1 MKFSTISLALC
12 LPLSL
17 SAHHFVVRFAD
28 FVDLVLPT
36 NCVFCRKLGAQIC
49 VSCKPEW
56 MHERAAPLELQ
67 LPGLNGVA
75 LTVFDGSAA
84 ALLTAIKDHGQTS
97 LLAPV
102 GAAMGRVVAE
112 QHRDLASVALLPVP
126 SSRAS
131 VRRRGVNLG
140 AMLAARVSRQS
151 RLPVSRGLKLVRDT
165 ADQRSLGA
173 EQRFANLHG
182 SMRFEPQGER
192 GLVIIDDVTTTGA
205 TILEAFRAASEAGG
219 KVLGFVTFAHTKKEN

>member
-1 MKFSTISLALC
+1 MTHHLSVRLAE
-12 LPLSL
+12 
-17 SAHHFVVRFAD
+17 

-36 NCVFCRKLGAQIC
+36 ACVYCRNLGAQIC

-56 MHERAAPLELQ
+56 MHGRAAPLELQ
-67 LPGLNGVA
+67 LPGLCGVA
-75 LTVFDGSAA
+75 LTAFDGSAA

-97 LLAPV
+97 LLGPV
-102 GAAMGRVVAE
+102 GLAMGRVVAD
-112 QHRDLASVALLPVP
+112 RYAASSPVALLPVP

-140 AMLAARVSRQS
+140 AMLAAKVSRQS
-151 RLPVSRGLKLVRDT
+151 GLPVSRGLKLVRDT
-165 ADQRSLGA
+165 VDQRALGA

-182 SMRFEPQGER
+182 SMRFEPQGEP

-205 TILEAFRAASEAGG
+205 TILEALRAVSEAGG
-219 KVLGFVTFAHTKKEN
+219 EVLGFVTFAHTKKEIQ

>member
-1 MKFSTISLALC
+1 MRLAE
-12 LPLSL
+12 
-17 SAHHFVVRFAD
+17 

-36 NCVFCRKLGAQIC
+36 TCVYCRKLGAQIC

-56 MHERAAPLELQ
+56 MHDRAAPLELQ
-67 LPGLNGVA
+67 LPGLSGVA
-75 LTVFDGSAA
+75 LTAFDGSAA
-84 ALLTAIKDHGQTS
+84 ALITAIKDHGQTS
-97 LLAPV
+97 LLAPI
-102 GAAMGRVVAE
+102 GEAMGRVAAE
-112 QHRDLASVALLPVP
+112 RYADLSSVALLPVP

-151 RLPVSRGLKLVRDT
+151 GLPVSRGLKLVRDT
-165 ADQRSLGA
+165 ADQRALGA

-182 SMRFEPQGER
+182 SMRYQPQGER

-205 TILEAFRAASEAGG
+205 TILEAFRAAVEAGG
-219 KVLGFVTFAHTKKEN
+219 QVLGFVTFAHTKKVIQ

>member
-1 MKFSTISLALC
+1 MRLAE
-12 LPLSL
+12 
-17 SAHHFVVRFAD
+17 

-36 NCVFCRKLGAQIC
+36 TCVYCRKLGAQIC

-56 MHERAAPLELQ
+56 MHERATPLELQ
-67 LPGLNGVA
+67 LPDLSGVA
-75 LTVFDGSAA
+75 LTAFDGSAA
-84 ALLTAIKDHGQTS
+84 ALITAIKDHGQTS
-97 LLAPV
+97 LLAPI
-102 GAAMGRVVAE
+102 GDAMGRVAAE
-112 QHRDLASVALLPVP
+112 RYADLSSVALLPVP

-151 RLPVSRGLKLVRDT
+151 GLPVSRGLKLVRDT

-173 EQRFANLHG
+173 EQRFANLHA
-182 SMRFEPQGER
+182 SMRYEPKAER

-205 TILEAFRAASEAGG
+205 TILEAFRAVVEAGG
-219 KVLGFVTFAHTKKEN
+219 QVLGFVTFAHTKKEIQ

>member
-1 MKFSTISLALC
+1 MRLAE
-12 LPLSL
+12 
-17 SAHHFVVRFAD
+17 

-36 NCVFCRKLGAQIC
+36 SCLYCRKLGAQIC

-56 MHERAAPLELQ
+56 MHDRAAPLELQ
-67 LPGLNGVA
+67 LPGLSGVA
-75 LTVFDGSAA
+75 LTAFDGSAA
-84 ALLTAIKDHGQTS
+84 ALITAIKDYGQTS
-97 LLAPV
+97 LIAPI
-102 GAAMGRVVAE
+102 GEAMGRVAAE
-112 QHRDLASVALLPVP
+112 RYADLSSVDLLPVP

-151 RLPVSRGLKLVRDT
+151 GLPVSLGLKLVRDT
-165 ADQRSLGA
+165 ADQRALGA

-182 SMRFEPQGER
+182 SMRYEPQGER

-205 TILEAFRAASEAGG
+205 TILEAFRAAVEAGG
-219 KVLGFVTFAHTKKEN
+219 QVLGFVAFAHTKKVIQ

>member
-1 MKFSTISLALC
+1 
-12 LPLSL
+12 
-17 SAHHFVVRFAD
+17 
-28 FVDLVLPT
+28 
-36 NCVFCRKLGAQIC
+36 
-49 VSCKPEW
+49 
-56 MHERAAPLELQ
+56 MHERATPIELQ

-75 LTVFDGSAA
+75 LTEFDGSAA

-102 GAAMGRVVAE
+102 GQAMGRVVAS
-112 QHRDLASVALLPVP
+112 RYSDISSVTLLPVP

-131 VRRRGVNLG
+131 VRRRGLNLG
-140 AMLAARVSRQS
+140 AMVAARVSRQS
-151 RLPVSRGLKLVRDT
+151 GLPVSRGLKLVRDT

-173 EQRFANLHG
+173 EQRFANLQD

-205 TILEAFRAASEAGG
+205 TILEAFRAVREAGG
-219 KVLGFVTFAHTKKEN
+219 QVLGFATFAHTKKEIQ

>member
-1 MKFSTISLALC
+1 MNHHLSVRLAEL
-12 LPLSL
+12 
-17 SAHHFVVRFAD
+17 
-28 FVDLVLPT
+28 VDLVLPT
-36 NCVFCRKLGAQIC
+36 TCVYCRKLGAQIC

-67 LPGLNGVA
+67 LPGLSGVA
-75 LTVFDGSAA
+75 LTAFDGSAA

-102 GAAMGRVVAE
+102 GEAMGRVVAK
-112 QHRDLASVALLPVP
+112 RYAVSSSLDLLPVP

-140 AMLAARVSRQS
+140 TMLAARVSRQS
-151 RLPVSRGLKLVRDT
+151 GFPVGRGLQLVRDT

-182 SMRFEPQGER
+182 SMRYEPQGEP

-205 TILEAFRAASEAGG
+205 TILEAFRAVSEAGG
-219 KVLGFVTFAHTKKEN
+219 QVFGFVTFAHTKKEIQ

>member
-1 MKFSTISLALC
+1 MRLAE
-12 LPLSL
+12 
-17 SAHHFVVRFAD
+17 

-36 NCVFCRKLGAQIC
+36 SCLYCRKLGAQIC
-49 VSCKPEW
+49 ISCKPEW

-67 LPGLNGVA
+67 LPGLSGVA
-75 LTVFDGSAA
+75 LTAFDGSAA
-84 ALLTAIKDHGQTS
+84 ALITAIKDHLQTS
-97 LLAPV
+97 LLAPI
-102 GAAMGRVVAE
+102 GAAMGRVAAE
-112 QHRDLASVALLPVP
+112 RYADLSSVALLPVP

-140 AMLAARVSRQS
+140 AMLAARVSKQS
-151 RLPVSRGLKLVRDT
+151 GLPVSRGLKLMRDT
-165 ADQRSLGA
+165 ADQRALGA

-205 TILEAFRAASEAGG
+205 TILEAFRAAADAGG
-219 KVLGFVTFAHTKKEN
+219 QVLGFVAFAHTKKVIQ

>member
-1 MKFSTISLALC
+1 V
-12 LPLSL
+12 
-17 SAHHFVVRFAD
+17 AHDFFVRFAELI
-28 FVDLVLPT
+28 DLVLPT

-49 VSCKPEW
+49 VGCKPAW
-56 MHERAAPLELQ
+56 MHGPASPLDLQ
-67 LPGLNGVA
+67 LPGLSGVA
-75 LTVFDGSAA
+75 LTAFDTSAA

-102 GAAMGRVVAE
+102 GEAMGRVVAE
-112 QHRDLASVALLPVP
+112 RYQVLSSVALLPVP

-140 AMLAARVSRQS
+140 AMLAARVSRHS
-151 RLPVSRGLKLVRDT
+151 GLPVDRGLKLVRDT
-165 ADQRSLGA
+165 DDQRSLGA

-182 SMRFEPQGER
+182 SMSYEPQGGR

-205 TILEAFRAASEAGG
+205 TILEAFRAVRDAGAE
-219 KVLGFVTFAHTKKEN
+219 VAGFVTFAHTKKELQ

>member
-1 MKFSTISLALC
+1 MRLAE
-12 LPLSL
+12 
-17 SAHHFVVRFAD
+17 

-36 NCVFCRKLGAQIC
+36 SCVYCRKLGAQIC

-56 MHERAAPLELQ
+56 MHDRATPLELQ
-67 LPGLNGVA
+67 LPGLSGVA
-75 LTVFDGSAA
+75 LTAFDGSAA
-84 ALLTAIKDHGQTS
+84 ALITAIKDHGQTS
-97 LLAPV
+97 LLTPI
-102 GAAMGRVVAE
+102 GDAMGRVAAE
-112 QHRDLASVALLPVP
+112 RYADLSSVALLPVP

-151 RLPVSRGLKLVRDT
+151 GFPVSRGLKLVRDT

-182 SMRFEPQGER
+182 SMRYEPKVER

-205 TILEAFRAASEAGG
+205 TILEAFRAVVEVGG
-219 KVLGFVTFAHTKKEN
+219 QVLGFVTFAHTKKEIQ

>member
-1 MKFSTISLALC
+1 MRLAE
-12 LPLSL
+12 
-17 SAHHFVVRFAD
+17 

-36 NCVFCRKLGAQIC
+36 TCVYCRKLGAQIC

-56 MHERAAPLELQ
+56 MHGRAAPLELQ
-67 LPGLNGVA
+67 LPGLSGVT
-75 LTVFDGSAA
+75 LTAFDGSAA
-84 ALLTAIKDHGQTS
+84 ALITAIKDHGQTS
-97 LLAPV
+97 LLAPI
-102 GAAMGRVVAE
+102 GEAMGRVAAE
-112 QHRDLASVALLPVP
+112 RYADLSSVALLPVP

-151 RLPVSRGLKLVRDT
+151 GLPVSRGLKLVRDT
-165 ADQRSLGA
+165 ADQRALGA

-182 SMRFEPQGER
+182 SMRYEPQGER

-205 TILEAFRAASEAGG
+205 TILEAFRAAVEAGG
-219 KVLGFVTFAHTKKEN
+219 QVLGFVTFAHTKKVIQ

>member
-1 MKFSTISLALC
+1 MRLAE
-12 LPLSL
+12 
-17 SAHHFVVRFAD
+17 

-36 NCVFCRKLGAQIC
+36 TCVYCRKLGAQIC

-67 LPGLNGVA
+67 LPGLSGVA
-75 LTVFDGSAA
+75 LTAFDGSGA
-84 ALLTAIKDHGQTS
+84 ALITAIKDHGQTS
-97 LLAPV
+97 LLAPI
-102 GAAMGRVVAE
+102 GEAMGRVAAE
-112 QHRDLASVALLPVP
+112 RYADLSSVALLPVP

-151 RLPVSRGLKLVRDT
+151 GLPVSRGLKLVRDT
-165 ADQRSLGA
+165 ADQRALGA

-182 SMRFEPQGER
+182 SMCYERQGER

-205 TILEAFRAASEAGG
+205 TILEAFRAAVEAGG
-219 KVLGFVTFAHTKKEN
+219 QVLGFVTFAHTKKVIQ

>member
-1 MKFSTISLALC
+1 MRLAE
-12 LPLSL
+12 
-17 SAHHFVVRFAD
+17 

-36 NCVFCRKLGAQIC
+36 TCVYCRKLGAQIC

-56 MHERAAPLELQ
+56 MHDRAAPLELQ
-67 LPGLNGVA
+67 LPGLSGVA
-75 LTVFDGSAA
+75 LTAFDGSAA
-84 ALLTAIKDHGQTS
+84 ALITAIKDHGQTS
-97 LLAPV
+97 LLAPI
-102 GAAMGRVVAE
+102 GEAMGRVAAE
-112 QHRDLASVALLPVP
+112 RYADLSSVALLPVP

-151 RLPVSRGLKLVRDT
+151 GLPVSLGLKLVRDT
-165 ADQRSLGA
+165 ADQRALGA

-182 SMRFEPQGER
+182 SMRYEPQGER

-205 TILEAFRAASEAGG
+205 TILEAFRAAVEAGG
-219 KVLGFVTFAHTKKEN
+219 QVLGFVTFAHTKKVIQ

>member
-1 MKFSTISLALC
+1 MTHY
-12 LPLSL
+12 LS
-17 SAHHFVVRFAD
+17 VRFAE

-36 NCVFCRKLGAQIC
+36 SCVYCRKLGAQIC
-49 VSCKPEW
+49 DSCKPEW

-67 LPGLNGVA
+67 LPGLSGVA
-75 LTVFDGSAA
+75 LTAFDDSAA
-84 ALLTAIKDHGQTS
+84 ALLTAVKDHGQTS

-102 GAAMGRVVAE
+102 GRAMGRVVAE
-112 QHRDLASVALLPVP
+112 RYAASSSVALLPVP

-140 AMLAARVSRQS
+140 AMLAAKVSRQS
-151 RLPVSRGLKLVRDT
+151 GLPVGRGLKLVRDT

-182 SMRFEPQGER
+182 SMRYEPQGER

-205 TILEAFRAASEAGG
+205 TILEAFRAVSEAGG
-219 KVLGFVTFAHTKKEN
+219 QVLGFVTFAHTKKEIQ